1 MLCVKDFRLED
12 ISAFVMRDSL
22 VSAYIHPT
30 HLWTQVF
37 FQPTAL
43 CTIGFHSAVKKKL
56 IT

>member
-1 MLCVKDFRLED
+1 MPCVKDFRLED